1 MKKIYIEAKSK
12 TDLNRRIVDNEE
24 IIGTEYNL
32 FNPDGYE
39 TKWSLKELTEDVIV
53 AIYDETIEDKP
64 VPKIW
69 GLFMVNTN
77 KVT

>member
-1 MKKIYIEAKSK
+1 MKKLYIEAKSK
-12 TDLNRRIVDNEE
+12 ADLNERITANEE

-39 TKWSLKELTEDVIV
+39 TKWPLNKLTEDVIV
-53 AIYDETIEDKP
+53 ATYDETIEDKP
-64 VPKIW
+64 VPKNW